1 MRKDGPLIF
10 SSRAYALVYSDLCL
24 GCLRASVTHGLTLQ
38 RKIRDCSQSAELK
51 VRVSLELESLFINKI
66 QKKCYKSAMYKEAKI
81 LLDSLTFRFRRQHE
95 QLRAVIVRVLQPPAV
110 SQATPSSPGGPP
122 KNVEDEEAKPEA
134 LLDPADANAIQ
145 EVNLAYE
152 NVKEVDGLDV
162 SKEGSEAWE
171 AAIKRLVNFV
181 FMMN

>member
-1 MRKDGPLIF
+1 MLLI
-10 SSRAYALVYSDLCL
+10 C
-24 GCLRASVTHGLTLQ
+24 
-38 RKIRDCSQSAELK
+38 
-51 VRVSLELESLFINKI
+51 
-66 QKKCYKSAMYKEAKI
+66 YKEAKI

-181 FMMN
+181 FKMNWYSACTVYLVIFLEEYWLKAVSVLRSREKMTQIFSVLDGF